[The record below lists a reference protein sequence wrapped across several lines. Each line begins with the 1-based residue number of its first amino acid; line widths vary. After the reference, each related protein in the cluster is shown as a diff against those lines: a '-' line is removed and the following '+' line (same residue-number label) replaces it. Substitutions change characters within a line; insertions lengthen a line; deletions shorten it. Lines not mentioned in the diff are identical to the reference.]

1 MRFPPSLPVLTF
13 ILLGSLAV
21 PASRARGE
29 EPDEA
34 PNACGCTR
42 TGAGLCYC
50 SKKAKCGC
58 PGECEPKGCEEKRAK
73 ELEKQIREETRK
85 AEQAG
90 RVKER
95 PDDDGAPKTAPIKEA
110 RDQKDQKDKEE
121 KAPRPKLSTA
131 QRRELARLLDA
142 YLSDHP
148 EAGGKTLEQ
157 TRREL
162 VP

>member
-1 MRFPPSLPVLTF
+1 MRFPLSPSVLTF
-13 ILLGSLAV
+13 VLLGSLAI
-21 PASRARGE
+21 PAARARAE
-29 EPDEA
+29 EAEET

-42 TGAGLCYC
+42 SSAGLCYC

-73 ELEKQIREETRK
+73 ELEKEIREETRK

-90 RVKER
+90 RGKER
-95 PDDDGAPKTAPIKEA
+95 SGDEEAPPVKAAPAKE
-110 RDQKDQKDKEE
+110 KEE
-121 KAPRPKLSTA
+121 KAAKPKLSTA
-131 QRRELARLLDA
+131 QRRELARLIDA

-157 TRREL
+157 ARREL

>member
-1 MRFPPSLPVLTF
+1 MRFPLSLPVLTF
-13 ILLGSLAV
+13 TLLGSLAL
-21 PASRARGE
+21 PATRARAE
-29 EPDEA
+29 EPEEA

-42 TGAGLCYC
+42 SSAGLCYC

-90 RVKER
+90 RGKER
-95 PDDDGAPKTAPIKEA
+95 PDDDGAPPPAKAAPIKEA
-110 RDQKDQKDKEE
+110 KEKEE
-121 KAPRPKLSTA
+121 RAAKPKLSTA

-157 TRREL
+157 ARREL
-162 VP
+162 TP